1 MWKVLHNKSEAK
13 GTKRELFGA
22 KTSPKGSQKG
32 SKASQ
37 KATKMH
43 QQIEVRKM
51 SSKRQAPGVPSGA
64 LGAIMG
70 PFSLKKT

>member
-1 MWKVLHNKSEAK
+1 MWKALHNKSEAK

-51 SSKRQAPGVPSGA
+51 SSKRQAPGGYHQEFWEQ
-64 LGAIMG
+64 LWDL
-70 PFSLKKT
+70 FL